1 MGFSETKLNLMQPKR
16 QKKQIKN
23 NIIHLTRNMEG
34 HEKSEIRLR
43 LALRLSKI
51 IWYSKVK

>member
-1 MGFSETKLNLMQPKR
+1 MGFSETKQNLMQPKR